1 MVASQGSSLD
11 AGLPQTSLPQTKTR
25 PLIRSASQIKAPQ
38 LKAPQSKAT
47 QSKATQSKISQSK
60 TSRGGPSQIKA
71 PQNLPSI
78 AKALQ
83 LERRQNNLLR
93 AAPRQTT
100 AQQTKPQ
107 QTTPQQT
114 KTQQI
119 KAQQTKTQESMPLP
133 ISAAKTDRLLEN
145 AYLSTMNTAHWNKGQ
160 KIEVGYGDES
170 QHISSI
176 LSPEELDRRRYKES
190 AYVICPLRFQD
201 RLPWKWREL
210 YLQQKAPHHA
220 PISPR
225 VVMEALQK
233 AATGA
238 HPGAVV
244 IKTPNVGSYEWQ
256 IRFESERMANHWIG
270 KQICL
275 GPGMDLRLEPFSLHY
290 VARIGSLIN
299 GRNLDR
305 VVDAVSRSPDIKGAK
320 FWLGV
325 PGHQDTIFD
334 RALVVFRIPPRL
346 PQFKTL
352 VRGLGEHPDGYE
364 VIFHQI
370 ERDNQLCEC
379 CDEQGHNARFCQKVR
394 PVHVDQGGHLL
405 LKDRPWL
412 VPDGKDVIP
421 LGLDSDGEPR
431 YLHPVPRLPS
441 WRNYTKDL

>member
-1 MVASQGSSLD
+1 MVASQRSSLD
-11 AGLPQTSLPQTKTR
+11 AGPPQTSLPQTSLPQTETR
-25 PLIRSASQIKAPQ
+25 PPIRSASQIKAPQ
-38 LKAPQSKAT
+38 SKATQSKATQSKATQSKAT

-60 TSRGGPSQIKA
+60 TSRGDPSQIKA

-78 AKALQ
+78 TKALQ
-83 LERRQNNLLR
+83 LENYQNNLLR
-93 AAPRQTT
+93 SAPRQT
-100 AQQTKPQ
+100 
-107 QTTPQQT
+107 
-114 KTQQI
+114 

-133 ISAAKTDRLLEN
+133 ISTAKTDRRLDHE
-145 AYLSTMNTAHWNKGQ
+145 YLSRMNTARWIQGQ
-160 KIEVGYGDES
+160 KVEVGYDDES

-176 LSPEELDRRRYKES
+176 LSPDELDRRRYKES

-220 PISPR
+220 PISPQA
-225 VVMEALQK
+225 VMEALKK

-238 HPGAVV
+238 HTGVVV
-244 IKTPNVGSYEWQ
+244 INTPDVGCYEWQ

-270 KQICL
+270 KLIRL

-290 VARIGSLIN
+290 VARVGPLIN

-325 PGHQDTIFD
+325 PGHQGTIFD
-334 RALVVFRIPPRL
+334 RALVVFRTPPRL
-346 PQFKTL
+346 PQFKTV

-370 ERDNQLCEC
+370 MRDDQLCEC

-405 LKDRPWL
+405 LMDRPWL

-421 LGLDSDGEPR
+421 FGRLDSDGQPQ
-431 YLHPVPRLPS
+431 YLIPVARLPP
-441 WRNYTKDL
+441 WRNHTKDF